1 MIRFAAMDIE
11 PPESTGEIRAA
22 HRLDEARLAAWLHA
36 NVAGFGPALI
46 VRQFE
51 GGQSNPTFWVSDG
64 AMQAVL
70 RKKPPGTLLPSA
82 HAVEREFRVISALRD
97 SAVPVPRVYA
107 ACDDPAIIG
116 TPFYVMEYVA
126 GRILWDV
133 RLPGL
138 QPAERAAIYD
148 ETVRVLA
155 ALHSVDPNAVGLS
168 GYGKPERYF
177 ARQVER
183 WTAQY
188 RASEVQPVPEM
199 DALVAWLP
207 EHVPATEEIAI
218 THGDYRLDNI
228 VFAPSSPRAR
238 AVIDWELSTLGHP
251 LADLAYTCMLYEI
264 TMPRVGG
271 LQGVD
276 FATSGIPTEQAL
288 IDRYCALTGRSGVA
302 DWPVWKAF
310 SLFRL
315 ASIVQGVY
323 KRSLQGNASS
333 AQAGMYGQ
341 AVTLFSGV
349 ACRLVG
355 IGHRV

>member
-1 MIRFAAMDIE
+1 MIRSAAMDIE
-11 PPESTGEIRAA
+11 PPQSTGEIRAA
-22 HRLDEARLAAWLHA
+22 HRLDEGRLAAWLHA
-36 NVAGFGPALI
+36 HVQDFGPKLTI
-46 VRQFE
+46 RQFE
-51 GGQSNPTFWVSDG
+51 GGQSNPTFWVGDG
-64 AMQAVL
+64 KRAAVL
-70 RKKPPGTLLPSA
+70 RKKPPGALLPSA

-97 SAVPVPRVYA
+97 TAVPVPQVYA
-107 ACDDPAIIG
+107 ACDDPSVIG
-116 TPFYVMEYVA
+116 TPFYVMEHVA

-138 QPAERAAIYD
+138 PPAERAAIYD
-148 ETVRVLA
+148 ELVRVLA
-155 ALHSVDPNAVGLS
+155 ALHTVDVEAVGLS
-168 GYGKPERYF
+168 GYGRPERYF

-188 RASEVQPVPEM
+188 RASEVDPVPTM

-207 EHVPATEEIAI
+207 EHVPTTEETAI
-218 THGDYRLDNI
+218 THGDYRLDNVI
-228 VFAPSSPRAR
+228 FHRSSPRAL

-276 FATSGIPTEQAL
+276 FAASGIPTEQAL

-341 AVTLFSGV
+341 AVSLFSGV

-355 IGHRV
+355 LR